1 MAKFAPVYMTVYDGP
16 EGVLANLT
24 LTAATF
30 AAEAAEDTA
39 IGTLEGMMDENS
51 VLSLVDDNGGAVKL
65 DGEDLVVGPT
75 ETTGAGTFNI
85 TVRETNTYGAGSP
98 HDTVLEITVT
108 A

>member
-1 MAKFAPVYMTVYDGP
+1 MVKFAPVYMTVYDGP

-24 LTAATF
+24 L
-30 AAEAAEDTA
+30 
-39 IGTLEGMMDENS
+39 
-51 VLSLVDDNGGAVKL
+51 
-65 DGEDLVVGPT
+65 
-75 ETTGAGTFNI
+75 TFNI